1 MRNEIASIV
10 GDSDKLNHQ
19 QMANLSYYVQNLKQ
33 CFENRNLKGKFL
45 DQLKQF
51 ENLNLTEKE
60 KEKLDL
66 GLQAREQMFLFNQ
79 KLVGHFAKRH
89 QNRSL
94 PIDDLIQI
102 GYIGLMQ
109 AVERFDGSKNYKF
122 STFAYWW
129 IDSEIKK
136 QCAKNDSKLSIST
149 EQPRRLYRISKIVE
163 RYQSEYGRTPT
174 LEEIASEL
182 KVSVNTV
189 KTSLNNNY
197 QVVSLEI
204 DDVESTGEKFKKS
217 ELLVGSDDPFLDII
231 QNESKEYMEQTL
243 EKYLNKLPKTVR
255 AIIIDY
261 YYSGKRPKEVAK
273 KYNMNT
279 RKMNKIIQDYLEY
292 LRFS

>member
-1 MRNEIASIV
+1 MRDEIVFIV

-94 PIDDLIQI
+94 SIDDLIQI

-163 RYQSEYGRTPT
+163 KYQCEHGRTPT
-174 LEEIASEL
+174 LEEIAVEL
-182 KVSVNTV
+182 KVSVNTI

-217 ELLVGSDDPFLDII
+217 EFLVGSDDPFLDII
-231 QNESKEYMEQTL
+231 QNESKEYMEETL
-243 EKYLNKLPKTVR
+243 ERYLSKLPKTVR
-255 AIIIDY
+255 AIIVDY
-261 YYSGKRPKEVAK
+261 YYSGESPKQVAK

-279 RKMNKIIQDYLEY
+279 RKMNKMITDYLEY
-292 LRFS
+292 LRVS